1 MPFPTR
7 VERSMAGDAP
17 WLFLSPHLDDAVL
30 SCGALIE
37 AQARGREI
45 IVATI
50 FTEATPAPLTRAAR
64 SFMRQCTVP
73 DAGELFQAR
82 QSEDRAVLEDM
93 GVQSI
98 HLGEVDALFRRR
110 RKPLAMGSSAWDRL
124 LPELTH
130 RYPTYRFDI
139 AHGRVAKGDRTLI
152 RQLRTDVAVLM
163 AQTQAELL
171 FCPAGV
177 GKHVDH
183 LITREVGKGH
193 PENMVM
199 YSDFPY
205 DLTAGPDERYLSAM
219 GFVPWTWDEG
229 LDAKPGRIRQYPTQV
244 DALFPGGVI
253 PLKPETYFVPGRGGP
268 RARSF

>member
-1 MPFPTR
+1 
-7 VERSMAGDAP
+7 MAGGAP

-37 AQARGREI
+37 AQAQGREI

-50 FTEATPAPLTRAAR
+50 FTEATSAASTPAASTPVASTRAAR
-64 SFMRQCTVP
+64 SFMRQCTISN
-73 DAGELFQAR
+73 AGELFAAR
-82 QSEDRAVLEDM
+82 RAEDRAVLQEM

-110 RKPLAMGSSAWDRL
+110 RKPAMLGSSAWERL

-130 RYPTYRFDI
+130 RYPTYRLDI
-139 AHGRVAKGDRTLI
+139 AMGRISRGDQGLI
-152 RQLRTDVAVLM
+152 RQLRSNVAQLM
-163 AQTQAELL
+163 AHTKAELL

-183 LITREVGKGH
+183 LIARDVGKSH
-193 PENMVM
+193 PGNLVM

-205 DLTAGPDERYLSAM
+205 DLVVGPDERHMSEM
-219 GFVPWTWDEG
+219 GFVSWTWDSGIEG
-229 LDAKPGRIRQYPTQV
+229 KTQRIRQYASQA
-244 DALFPGGVI
+244 DALFPEGEI
-253 PLKPETYFVPGRGGP
+253 PLKPETFFVPGNL
-268 RARSF
+268 

>member
-1 MPFPTR
+1 
-7 VERSMAGDAP
+7 MAGDAP

-37 AQARGREI
+37 AQAQGRQI
-45 IVATI
+45 IVATL
-50 FTEATPAPLTRAAR
+50 FTEAMPSPHTRAAR

-73 DAGELFQAR
+73 DAGELFRAR
-82 QSEDRAVLEDM
+82 QSEDRAVLQDM

-110 RKPLAMGSSAWDRL
+110 RKPPVLGSSAWERL

-139 AHGRVAKGDRTLI
+139 ALGRIAQGDRALI
-152 RQLRTDVAVLM
+152 RQLRSDVAGLM

-193 PENMVM
+193 PDNVVM

-205 DLTAGPDERYLSAM
+205 DLAAGPDETHMSKL
-219 GFVPWTWDEG
+219 GFVPWTWDTG
-229 LDAKPGRIRQYPTQV
+229 LDAKPGRIRQYSTQA
-244 DALFPGGVI
+244 DALFPSGVI
-253 PLKPETYFVPGRGGP
+253 PRKPETYFVPGLTNGS
-268 RARSF
+268 A

>member
-1 MPFPTR
+1 MPLHSR

-37 AQARGREI
+37 AQAQGREI

-50 FTEATPAPLTRAAR
+50 FTESGATPHTRAAQ

-73 DAGELFQAR
+73 DAGELFEAR
-82 QSEDRAVLEDM
+82 QSEDRVVLEDL

-110 RKPLAMGSSAWDRL
+110 RKPPLLGSSAWDRL

-139 AHGRVAKGDRTLI
+139 ALGRIAKGDHALI
-152 RQLRTDVAVLM
+152 RQLRTKVAGLM

-193 PENMVM
+193 PDNVVM

-205 DLTAGPDERYLSAM
+205 DLAAVPDQPHMSRM
-219 GFVPWTWDEG
+219 GFVPWTWDTG
-229 LDAKPGRIRQYPTQV
+229 LDAKPGRIRQYATQS
-244 DALFPGGVI
+244 DALFPGGEI
-253 PLKPETYFVPGRGGP
+253 PRKPETYFVPGHIKD
-268 RARSF
+268 AA

>member
-1 MPFPTR
+1 MPLQSR
-7 VERSMAGDAP
+7 IERSMSGDAP

-37 AQARGREI
+37 AQAQGREI
-45 IVATI
+45 IVATL
-50 FTEATPAPLTRAAR
+50 FTESGPAPHTRAAR

-73 DAGELFQAR
+73 DAGELFEAR
-82 QSEDRAVLEDM
+82 QSEDRAVLADM

-110 RKPLAMGSSAWDRL
+110 RKPPMVGSSAWDRL
-124 LPELTH
+124 LPELNH
-130 RYPTYRFDI
+130 RYATYRFDI
-139 AHGRVAKGDRTLI
+139 ALGRIARGDQALI
-152 RQLRTDVAVLM
+152 RQLRGDVARLM
-163 AQTQAELL
+163 AQTKAEIL

-193 PENMVM
+193 PDNVVM

-205 DLTAGPDERYLSAM
+205 DLAASPDQLQISKM
-219 GFVPWTWDEG
+219 GFVPWTWDTG
-229 LDAKPGRIRQYPTQV
+229 LDTKPGRIRQYATQA
-244 DALFPGGVI
+244 DALFPGGEI
-253 PLKPETYFVPGRGGP
+253 PQKPETYFVPGHP
-268 RARSF
+268 HEAA

>member
-1 MPFPTR
+1 MPLPSR
-7 VERSMAGDAP
+7 VEISMAGDAP

-37 AQARGREI
+37 AQAQGRQI
-45 IVATI
+45 IVATL
-50 FTEATPAPLTRAAR
+50 FTESTPPPHTRAAG
-64 SFMRQCTVP
+64 SFMRQCTVL

-82 QSEDRAVLEDM
+82 QAEDRAVLQDM

-110 RKPLAMGSSAWDRL
+110 RKPPILGSSAWERL

-139 AHGRVAKGDRTLI
+139 ALGRIAKGDQQLI
-152 RQLRTDVAVLM
+152 RQLRGDVAGLM
-163 AQTQAELL
+163 AQTKAELL

-193 PENMVM
+193 PENVVM

-205 DLTAGPDERYLSAM
+205 DLAAGPDETHMSKL
-219 GFVPWTWDEG
+219 GFVPWTWDTG
-229 LDAKPGRIRQYPTQV
+229 LDAKPGRIRQYSTQA
-244 DALFPGGVI
+244 DALFPSGVI
-253 PLKPETYFVPGRGGP
+253 PRKPETYFVPGLTNGS
-268 RARSF
+268 A

>member
-1 MPFPTR
+1 
-7 VERSMAGDAP
+7 MAGGAP

-37 AQARGREI
+37 AQAQGREI
-45 IVATI
+45 IVATV
-50 FTEATPAPLTRAAR
+50 FTEANTTSSTRAAR
-64 SFMRQCTVP
+64 SFMRQCTIP
-73 DAGELFQAR
+73 DAGELFAAR
-82 QSEDRAVLEDM
+82 RAEDRAVLHDM

-110 RKPLAMGSSAWDRL
+110 QRPALLGSSAWDRL

-139 AHGRVAKGDRTLI
+139 ALGRISRGDQGLI
-152 RQLRTDVAVLM
+152 RQLRSSVAQLM
-163 AQTQAELL
+163 AHTKAELL

-183 LITREVGKGH
+183 LIIRELGQSHPGH
-193 PENMVM
+193 VVM

-205 DLTAGPDERYLSAM
+205 NLAAGPDEPHTSGM
-219 GFVPWTWDEG
+219 GFVPWTWDSGMEG
-229 LDAKPGRIRQYPTQV
+229 KPRRIRQYASQA
-244 DALFPGGVI
+244 DALFPGGEI
-253 PLKPETYFVPGRGGP
+253 PLKPETYFVPGHAHDGRMMTSRTLPGT
-268 RARSF
+268 

>member
-1 MPFPTR
+1 MPLQSR
-7 VERSMAGDAP
+7 IERSMGGDAP

-37 AQARGREI
+37 AQAQGRQI
-45 IVATI
+45 IVATL
-50 FTEATPAPLTRAAR
+50 FTEAVPSPHTRAAR
-64 SFMRQCTVP
+64 SFIRQCTVS
-73 DAGELFQAR
+73 DAGELFRAR
-82 QSEDRAVLEDM
+82 QSEDRAVLQDM
-93 GVQSI
+93 GVESI

-110 RKPLAMGSSAWDRL
+110 RKPPVLGSSAWERL

-139 AHGRVAKGDRTLI
+139 ALGRIAQGDRALI
-152 RQLRTDVAVLM
+152 RQLRSDVAGLM

-193 PENMVM
+193 PDNVVM

-205 DLTAGPDERYLSAM
+205 DLAAGPDETHMSKL
-219 GFVPWTWDEG
+219 GFVPWTWDTG
-229 LDAKPGRIRQYPTQV
+229 LDAKPGRIRQYSTQA
-244 DALFPGGVI
+244 DALFPSGVI
-253 PLKPETYFVPGRGGP
+253 PRKPETYFVPGPTNGS
-268 RARSF
+268 A

>member
-1 MPFPTR
+1 MPFQSR
-7 VERSMAGDAP
+7 VERSLAGDAP

-37 AQARGREI
+37 AQAQGREI
-45 IVATI
+45 IVATL
-50 FTEATPAPLTRAAR
+50 FTEATPAPHTRAAR

-73 DAGELFQAR
+73 DAGTLFQAR

-110 RKPLAMGSSAWDRL
+110 RKPPAMGSSAWDRL

-139 AHGRVAKGDRTLI
+139 ALGRIAKGDQELI
-152 RQLRTDVAVLM
+152 SQLRTDVAGLM
-163 AQTQAELL
+163 EQTKAELL

-183 LITREVGKGH
+183 LITRELGKGH
-193 PENMVM
+193 PENVVM

-205 DLTAGPDERYLSAM
+205 DLTAGPDERQLSTM
-219 GFVPWTWDEG
+219 GFVSWTWNTG
-229 LDAKPGRIRQYPTQV
+229 LDAKPGRIRQYPTQA
-244 DALFPGGVI
+244 DALFPSGVI
-253 PLKPETYFVPGRGGP
+253 PLIPETYFVPDRGEL
-268 RARSF
+268 AASSF